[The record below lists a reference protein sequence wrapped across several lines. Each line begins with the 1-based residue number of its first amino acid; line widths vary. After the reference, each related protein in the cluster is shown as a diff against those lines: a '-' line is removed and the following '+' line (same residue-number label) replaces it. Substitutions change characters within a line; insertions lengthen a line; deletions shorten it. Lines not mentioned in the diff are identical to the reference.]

1 MEAIIH
7 EHGLPEF
14 QVSHAAECNTAGPD
28 GRGVG
33 GRSGFRHCLDSGI
46 PLLKRFDDLRAF
58 LLVSDNDKP
67 TSFRQV
73 QDELREAGHTP
84 PSAPADIGI
93 VFGKPTAILL
103 LRSRSVCQCVFDL
116 YWGQHLVE
124 ASECQ
129 QSKGTRCD
137 GGL

>member
-103 LRSRSVCQCVFDL
+103 LPTHENAISRSSVCLRFIESGPKQKRVSMRF
-116 YWGQHLVE
+116 
-124 ASECQ
+124 
-129 QSKGTRCD
+129 
-137 GGL
+137 